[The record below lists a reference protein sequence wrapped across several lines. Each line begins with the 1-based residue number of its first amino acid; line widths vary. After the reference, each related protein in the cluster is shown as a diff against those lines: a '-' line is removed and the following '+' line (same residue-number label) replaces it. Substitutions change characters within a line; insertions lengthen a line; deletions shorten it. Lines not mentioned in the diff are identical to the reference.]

1 MESNSL
7 IINLLITAVTFI
19 LMEGVIWFTYKFVMH
34 WLLWG
39 LLKSYFMVHH
49 IIIHQL
55 FKWFYRSDNRY
66 IKNGC
71 RNEFVKYIGS

>member
-39 LLKSYFMVHH
+39 FA
-49 IIIHQL
+49 
-55 FKWFYRSDNRY
+55 
-66 IKNGC
+66 
-71 RNEFVKYIGS
+71 